1 MHRMRTPF
9 TLIDA
14 GTASELDAEVDS
26 GRVLLSAAD
35 VARSTGWEHKPE
47 GMCRGE
53 VCIPLRDPQ
62 VATEDGRLD
71 LARLAGALQRP
82 LALDVEESAA
92 FLGTAASERAQP
104 LHALQA
110 PDFTLPDLSGRMH
123 SLSEHRGKKVLLVA
137 YASW

>member
-1 MHRMRTPF
+1 MRARF

-14 GTASELDAEVDS
+14 GTAAELDADVDA

-35 VARSTGWEHKPE
+35 LARSTGWEHKPE
-47 GMCRGE
+47 GLCRGD

-62 VATEDGRLD
+62 VATGNGRLD
-71 LARLAGALQRP
+71 LARLAATLRRP

-92 FLGTAASERAQP
+92 FLGTAATDRAEP
-104 LHALQA
+104 LRALQA

-123 SLSEHRGKKVLLVA
+123 SLGEHRGKKVLLVA

>member
-1 MHRMRTPF
+1 MRARF

-14 GTASELDAEVDS
+14 GTASELDADVDA

-47 GMCRGE
+47 GMCRGD

-62 VATEDGRLD
+62 VATDDGRLD
-71 LARLAGALQRP
+71 LARLAAALQRP
-82 LALDVEESAA
+82 LALDIEESAA
-92 FLGTAASERAQP
+92 FLGTAATERAEP
-104 LHALQA
+104 LRALQA
-110 PDFTLPDLSGRMH
+110 PDFALPDLSGRIH
-123 SLSEHRGKKVLLVA
+123 ALSEHRGKKVLLIA